1 MRNFHDTF
9 ETRIRSSISAFSF
22 CMTLT
27 LISYRLL
34 YNMNDG
40 ISSLGCYFLFDRRVA
55 LTQLFLIV
63 YTYGP
68 QILIVT

>member
-1 MRNFHDTF
+1 MRNFQDTF
-9 ETRIRSSISAFSF
+9 ETRKRSSISAFSF
-22 CMTLT
+22 CMTLP
-27 LISYRLL
+27 LISHRLL